1 MAKVAFITSIL
12 GGYESIC
19 RPFAQQTVDTDFIC
33 FTDNPNIESNG
44 WIVDTNPYHDTH
56 PSPLDNGLYV
66 NSMHKKGRLEELN
79 NRHTFNI
86 AKYYKQ
92 AWNNIPRLKD
102 YDVVIWIDGSIEI
115 IASNVSEYMLELCP
129 KYDIVSWH
137 HELRGGVLFHEAFV
151 CYLPKYH
158 NLNYLGQKQ
167 PYQDVMKQY
176 HDYLL
181 DGYDE
186 NYFNNYPRKEGRG
199 RGDHFGIWIT
209 CFVAFNNKNPEIK
222 DFLDRWYLQT
232 LKYTTQDQVGFPKV
246 VQDTNIVPYTLP
258 DLIFPGDDPHESTSM
273 FIKHNHAM

>member
-1 MAKVAFITSIL
+1 MSKVAFITSIL

-19 RPFAQQTVDTDFIC
+19 RPFTQQTVDTDFIC

-92 AWNNIPRLKD
+92 AWSNIPRLKD
-102 YDVVIWIDGSIEI
+102 YDIVIWIDGSIEI
-115 IASNVSEYMLELCP
+115 IAPNVSEYMLELCP
-129 KYDIVSWH
+129 KYDVVSWH

-181 DGYDE
+181 EGYDE

-209 CFVAFNNKNPEIK
+209 CFVAFNNKTPEIK

-258 DLIFPGDDPHESTSM
+258 DLMFPGDDPHESTSM